1 MVQPQDRGWLV
12 QGRGEVGMR
21 KEEMVN
27 RLNELLEMKH
37 RLSVWQFLQVR
48 KYELQEMVARIEELR
63 SMK

>member
-1 MVQPQDRGWLV
+1 
-12 QGRGEVGMR
+12 MR